1 MFIGKLQ
8 AVSDFLDGK
17 AGIPEKEAG
26 GVDFAGQDI
35 FIRRLSV
42 GPAENAGELRGG
54 ETGCFRKLPY
64 CQLFINMLVHIF
76 SDMYGCFRQRFFLA
90 APCSFMCR
98 KIQQDFMK
106 QQGRAFGQFRF
117 APLLLFT
124 KLDKFPEKRV
134 NTAVFNQYHV
144 P

>member
-42 GPAENAGELRGG
+42 GPAENAGELRGADSLFSSYHSKQG
-54 ETGCFRKLPY
+54 KTSLWLPKGC
-64 CQLFINMLVHIF
+64 I
-76 SDMYGCFRQRFFLA
+76 
-90 APCSFMCR
+90 
-98 KIQQDFMK
+98 
-106 QQGRAFGQFRF
+106 
-117 APLLLFT
+117 
-124 KLDKFPEKRV
+124 
-134 NTAVFNQYHV
+134 
-144 P
+144 